1 MIKKHKDVHCLCC
14 SQGSLTGPQETPRGS
29 QKTQTCPQEAPK
41 RPPRGAQEL
50 PRDISGTQGSQDTPK
65 MPPGSLQETP
75 KRPSRCPQEAPKRLL
90 RGAKGLAGSRVRV
103 QGQGPGSRIQAPYRY
118 SEVSGVK
125 IRRPIGSGR

>member
-1 MIKKHKDVHCLCC
+1 MLLPREPDRPPRNPKRLTKD
-14 SQGSLTGPQETPRGS
+14 PNMPPRGS
-29 QKTQTCPQEAPK
+29 QEAPK
-41 RPPRGAQEL
+41 RCPRASKRHLRHSRE
-50 PRDISGTQGSQDTPK
+50 PRYPK

-125 IRRPIGSGR
+125 IRRPIGPGR